1 MADFTVPGTW
11 TYDGS
16 ANQNQSTYRVSG
28 HTTQENYLVVFDRK
42 VPVANGN
49 GTFSK
54 PSVRVRIIR
63 SFVDADSVPLS
74 SKAVCDVNISWPL
87 EAAAADVK
95 AMVNLIGTIFS
106 DIEIASDF
114 VDDLDIPRG

>member
-49 GTFSK
+49 GSFSK
-54 PSVRVRIIR
+54 PSVRVRVIR
-63 SFVDADSVPLS
+63 SFVDADSVPLA
-74 SKAVCDVNISWPL
+74 SKAVADVNISWPL

-95 AMVNLIGTIFS
+95 AMVDLIGTIFS
-106 DIEIASDF
+106 DVEIASDF

>member
-16 ANQNQSTYRVSG
+16 ANQNQSTYRVLG
-28 HTTQENYLVVFDRK
+28 HTTQENYLVIFDRK
-42 VPVANGN
+42 VPVANGD

-54 PSVRVRIIR
+54 PSVRNRIIR
-63 SFVDADSVPLS
+63 SFLDLDGKPLA
-74 SKAVCDVNISWPL
+74 SKAVVDVNISWPL
-87 EAAAADVK
+87 EADAADVK
-95 AMVNLIGTIFS
+95 AMVTLLGTIYG
-106 DIEIASDF
+106 DVEIASDF

>member
-16 ANQNQSTYRVSG
+16 ANQNQSIYRVSG
-28 HTTQENYLVVFDRK
+28 HTVQENYLVIFDRK
-42 VPVANGN
+42 VPSLVNGSY
-49 GTFSK
+49 TK

-63 SFVDADSVPLS
+63 SFLDADDVPLS
-74 SKAVCDVNISWPL
+74 QKSVADYNLSWPL
-87 EAAAADVK
+87 EAPAASVK
-95 AMVNLIGTIFS
+95 AQNDLMGTILS
-106 DIEIASDF
+106 DVEISSDF

>member
-16 ANQNQSTYRVSG
+16 ANQNQSTYRVAG

-42 VPVANGN
+42 VPALVNGVL
-49 GTFSK
+49 SK
-54 PSVRVRIIR
+54 PAVRTRIIR
-63 SFVDADSVPLS
+63 SFLDTDGNPMPQ
-74 SKAVCDVNISWPL
+74 KAVVDVNVTWPL
-87 EAAAADVK
+87 AAAAADVK
-95 AMVNLIGTIFS
+95 AMLTLLGTMFS
-106 DIEIASDF
+106 DAEIASDF

>member
-16 ANQNQSTYRVSG
+16 ANQNQSTFRVTG
-28 HTTQENYLVVFDRK
+28 HSVTENYLVIFDRK
-42 VPVANGN
+42 VPVLSNGS
-49 GTFSK
+49 FSK
-54 PSVRVRIIR
+54 PGVRTRIIR
-63 SFVDADSVPLS
+63 SFVDGNGDPLTQ
-74 SKAVCDVNISWPL
+74 KAVVDIDISWPL
-87 EAAAADVK
+87 AAPAADVK

-106 DIEIASDF
+106 DVEIASDF

>member
-16 ANQNQSTYRVSG
+16 ANQNQSTFRVDG
-28 HTTQENYLVVFDRK
+28 HSVTENYLVVFDRK
-42 VPVANGN
+42 IPALSNG

-54 PSVRVRIIR
+54 PGVRVRIIR
-63 SFVDADSVPLS
+63 SFVDGDSNPLTQ
-74 SKAVCDVNISWPL
+74 KAVADVDISWPL
-87 EAAAADVK
+87 AAPAADVK
-95 AMVNLIGTIFS
+95 EMVDLIGTVFS
-106 DIEIASDF
+106 DAEIASDF

>member
-16 ANQNQSTYRVSG
+16 ANQNQSIYKVTG
-28 HTTQENYLVVFDRK
+28 HTTQENYLVIFDRK
-42 VPVANGN
+42 VPSLVNGSY
-49 GTFSK
+49 TK

-63 SFVDADSVPLS
+63 SFLDSNSEPLS
-74 SKAVCDVNISWPL
+74 QKAVADVNISWPL
-87 EAAAADVK
+87 EASATSVK
-95 AMVNLIGTIFS
+95 AMVDLIGTIFS